1 MCPEPSGLSFWLRGE
16 QAEKNILA
24 ASLEAYWMKMISS
37 VMLQRM
43 RAGRPALMFLAT
55 PTAHDWFVGMA
66 GLHGYHGLW
75 IDGQHQNYSE
85 DQIAHLCLACR
96 ASGMDAVVR
105 VRKRDAG
112 SYSRALECGAHG
124 VIIPHVNTAAEATA
138 IVRELKFPPVGNRG
152 LDGVEPHAQFGYI
165 AAADYVQQANAET
178 FIVVQ
183 IEEPEA
189 VDHVD
194 AIAAVP
200 GVDVLMIGPGD
211 LSLRYGVPG
220 QWNAPLVQTAIA
232 KVATAARTHGKW
244 WGLPVGS
251 ATAARQY
258 LEMGALF
265 FAHGSVY
272 GFVREGF
279 DRVRRELGELFDL
292 RAPGESVAT
301 RGY

>member
-1 MCPEPSGLSFWLRGE
+1 M
-16 QAEKNILA
+16 N
-24 ASLEAYWMKMISS
+24 MVSS

-55 PTAHDWFVGMA
+55 PTAHDWFVHMA
-66 GLHGYHGLW
+66 GMHGYHGLW
-75 IDGQHQNYSE
+75 IDGQHQNYSDE
-85 DQIAHLCLACR
+85 QIAQLCLASR

-112 SYSRALECGAHG
+112 SYSKALEWGAQG
-124 VIIPHVNTAAEATA
+124 VIVPHVNTAEEAAA
-138 IVRELKFPPVGNRG
+138 IVRELKFPPDGNRG
-152 LDGVEPHAQFGYI
+152 LDGVEPPAQFGYLPL
-165 AAADYVQQANAET
+165 AEYVRQANTET

-189 VDHVD
+189 VDNVA
-194 AIAAVP
+194 AIAATP

-211 LSLRYGVPG
+211 LSLRYGCPG
-220 QWNAPLVQTAIA
+220 EWQAPSVQAAVA
-232 KVATAARTHGKW
+232 KVAAAARAHGKY

-251 ATAARQY
+251 MAAARSY

-272 GFVREGF
+272 GFVRAGLE
-279 DRVRRELGELFDL
+279 RVQKEFGEVFDL
-292 RAPGESVAT
+292 HLPGQPSAG